1 MAYCCSEIKHSLSL
15 CSFYATCI
23 KLETDFEMQM
33 SFQQE
38 VKSKRNPFP
47 SPQKRLLKKNCT
59 HDWFPWITHP
69 LHHLRDTHV
78 TMLLKKISPSACSI
92 LDIQSTSINTP
103 ISHQVSIMCLW
114 KWWHECYRCCM
125 WLTEQLTI
133 YNERLSAPDLSL
145 CLTPR
150 PLLLIQCLQSS
161 IIIYR
166 IVEKMYVCMYDP
178 ALIQVFLYNPI
189 MMQYPACNQTVQYK
203 SIKTTLC
210 CYNSFLVLH
219 TDRSRQQRCVC
230 KEFIRC
236 VSVGFFFLI
245 FFRTY
250 FEAKCR
256 IQPIKREELCI
267 IY

>member
-1 MAYCCSEIKHSLSL
+1 MRSYFVFENVASVKMHLDIIQYSSCFYVFSFYNLQQNMAYCCSEIKHSLSL

-47 SPQKRLLKKNCT
+47 SSQKRLLKKNCT

-78 TMLLKKISPSACSI
+78 TLLLKKISPSACSI

-125 WLTEQLTI
+125 
-133 YNERLSAPDLSL
+133 
-145 CLTPR
+145 
-150 PLLLIQCLQSS
+150 
-161 IIIYR
+161 
-166 IVEKMYVCMYDP
+166 
-178 ALIQVFLYNPI
+178 
-189 MMQYPACNQTVQYK
+189 
-203 SIKTTLC
+203 
-210 CYNSFLVLH
+210 
-219 TDRSRQQRCVC
+219 
-230 KEFIRC
+230 
-236 VSVGFFFLI
+236 
-245 FFRTY
+245 
-250 FEAKCR
+250 
-256 IQPIKREELCI
+256 
-267 IY
+267 